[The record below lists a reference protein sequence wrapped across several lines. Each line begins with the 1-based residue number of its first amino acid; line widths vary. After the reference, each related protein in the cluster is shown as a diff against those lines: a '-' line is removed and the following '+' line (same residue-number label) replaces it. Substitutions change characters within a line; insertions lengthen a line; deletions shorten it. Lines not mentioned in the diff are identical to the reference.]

1 MGPKWGVKIAPPQF
15 GPNLGSLA
23 PGPKWGVQN
32 STPQMG
38 MGNGSTA
45 SPEVGDGQWL
55 HGFPKVGD
63 RQMAIGRDRE
73 GCAPPHVFWVGVWK
87 GPLYVFLGGP
97 LPKKRVAL
105 RASPGL
111 VARRLA
117 AMLLCW
123 RVIYVRECRGREKG
137 RDGNAIC
144 EEKIGGRFMPSVV
157 LSRHYIVYSISVGI
171 GVGCML

>member
-1 MGPKWGVKIAPPQF
+1 
-15 GPNLGSLA
+15 
-23 PGPKWGVQN
+23 
-32 STPQMG
+32 
-38 MGNGSTA
+38 
-45 SPEVGDGQWL
+45 
-55 HGFPKVGD
+55 
-63 RQMAIGRDRE
+63 MAIGWI
-73 GCAPPHVFWVGVWK
+73 GKGGPPAVCIFGRGVWK
-87 GPLYVFLGGP
+87 GPPYVCLGGP
-97 LPKKRVAL
+97 FSKKRVAL